1 MKLNTK
7 NNPVGVMI
15 MLLLIVACV
24 FMFIMAMTHCTP
36 TKSTLKHKINEQS
49 AVIDVLYGNSERQS
63 LLLQNVE
70 KQRDSASYVMK
81 NEELRIKNLENQN
94 KSLLENSLTNLWY
107 RDYYES
113 GQLKS
118 EGGTNTEVS
127 TQKFEDRSLKTEVSY
142 KDKYETLLS
151 NSTHEHSMLLD
162 YARENDSL
170 IIKNEELRIKNEN
183 TETTEKRGLNWFQ
196 KTQIYGFWVLLAAVA
211 AWVVLKFGIK
221 KW

>member
-24 FMFIMAMTHCTP
+24 VMFIMAMVSCTP
-36 TKSTLKHKINEQS
+36 TKSTLKQKINEQS

-70 KQRDSASYVMK
+70 KQRDSVSLKLTNY
-81 NEELRIKNLENQN
+81 ELRLTNLQNEN
-94 KSLLENSLTNLWY
+94 KSLLEKTLTNLWY
-107 RDYYES
+107 KDYYES

-127 TQKFEDRSLKTEVSY
+127 KSASEQVNKSTTIDY

-196 KTQIYGFWVLLAAVA
+196 KTQIYGFWVLLVAVA
-211 AWVVLKFGIK
+211 AWVGWKFLVRK
-221 KW
+221 

>member
-7 NNPVGVMI
+7 NNPVGVGC
-15 MLLLIVACV
+15 LLMAAVITIILIIV
-24 FMFIMAMTHCTP
+24 FACTP
-36 TKSTLKHKINEQS
+36 TKSTLKQKINEQS

-118 EGGTNTEVS
+118 EGGTSSEVS
-127 TQKFEDRSLKTEVSY
+127 KSASEQVNKSTTIDY

-170 IIKNEELRIKNEN
+170 MQIVSSIKTQDTSFSATEN
-183 TETTEKRGLNWFQ
+183 RGLNWFQ
-196 KTQIYGFWVLLAAVA
+196 KTQIYGFWVLFVAVA
-211 AWVVLKFGIK
+211 AWVGWRFGIK